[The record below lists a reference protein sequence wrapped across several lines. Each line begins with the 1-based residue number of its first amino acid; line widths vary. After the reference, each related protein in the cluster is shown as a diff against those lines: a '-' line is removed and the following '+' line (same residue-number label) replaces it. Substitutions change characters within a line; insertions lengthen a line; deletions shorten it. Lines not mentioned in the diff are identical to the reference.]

1 MRKLKGTEKRDSD
14 YHEWCRGIVEK
25 FYWTLYGSSFGTGC
39 SVITPER
46 PCTRVDIEEVIL
58 LQLEEN
64 LQTMKDLRL
73 ELASY
78 EFMFKKVG

>member
-14 YHEWCRGIVEK
+14 YHEWCRGIVESRG
-25 FYWTLYGSSFGTGC
+25 WVLYGSSFGSGC
-39 SVITPER
+39 SVIAPDR
-46 PCTRVDIEEVIL
+46 PDTRVDIEEVVL
-58 LQLEEN
+58 RALEKSA
-64 LQTMKDLRL
+64 QRMADLEI